1 MNFLL
6 KTFICSFSI
15 LLLSTFNISSQH
27 LIGVKRNSLAQNY
40 KLTSNSNARFEG
52 YTQKQIDKEELRNKK
67 NQENAKKEL
76 LLTHINKQSK
86 AVRKRMK
93 KHLKMVN
100 NKSKKIV
107 FISRWITNHKRKK
120 ILSQRKENKYDD

>member
-40 KLTSNSNARFEG
+40 KLTSNSNVRFEG

-67 NQENAKKEL
+67 NLQSTNRIKNAKIFIAYY
-76 LLTHINKQSK
+76 INK
-86 AVRKRMK
+86 VR
-93 KHLKMVN
+93 LIDN
-100 NKSKKIV
+100 
-107 FISRWITNHKRKK
+107 F
-120 ILSQRKENKYDD
+120 

>member
-40 KLTSNSNARFEG
+40 KLTSNSNIRFEG

-93 KHLKMVN
+93 KHLKMVS
-100 NKSKKIV
+100 NKSKKTI
-107 FISRWITNHKRKK
+107 FISRWISNYKRKK
-120 ILSQRKENKYDD
+120 ILSQRKENKYED

>member
-52 YTQKQIDKEELRNKK
+52 YSQKQIDKEELRNKK

>member
-1 MNFLL
+1 
-6 KTFICSFSI
+6 
-15 LLLSTFNISSQH
+15 LLSTFNISSQH

>member
-40 KLTSNSNARFEG
+40 KLTSNSNVRFEG

>member
-52 YTQKQIDKEELRNKK
+52 YTQKQIAKEELRSKK

-120 ILSQRKENKYDD
+120 ILSQRKENKYED